1 MVNSISTCDR
11 RAEAIPEK
19 NFVGLKFFPNFLNNL
34 TKSAFTAS
42 NQMPGSCTQAVCV
55 RAQKS
60 SVRAG
65 PYFLGWQ
72 VPSSLPPPQTFM
84 RAQYGGSLH

>member
-42 NQMPGSCTQAVCV
+42 NQRCQARVLKLCV
-55 RAQKS
+55 
-60 SVRAG
+60 
-65 PYFLGWQ
+65 
-72 VPSSLPPPQTFM
+72 
-84 RAQYGGSLH
+84 

>member
-1 MVNSISTCDR
+1 MCPSWRRVGQAREKWEGGGQVWVKLAVVMVNSISTCDR

-42 NQMPGSCTQAVCV
+42 NQRCQARVLKLCV
-55 RAQKS
+55 
-60 SVRAG
+60 
-65 PYFLGWQ
+65 
-72 VPSSLPPPQTFM
+72 
-84 RAQYGGSLH
+84 